1 MQQQV
6 ARDFE
11 DGIAD
16 KEEAGAEGV
25 RGCADAEVGLELLLG
40 E

>member
-1 MQQQV
+1 VQQQV

-16 KEEAGAEGV
+16 KEEPGAEGV
-25 RGCADAEVGLELLLG
+25 RSSANAEISLELLLG